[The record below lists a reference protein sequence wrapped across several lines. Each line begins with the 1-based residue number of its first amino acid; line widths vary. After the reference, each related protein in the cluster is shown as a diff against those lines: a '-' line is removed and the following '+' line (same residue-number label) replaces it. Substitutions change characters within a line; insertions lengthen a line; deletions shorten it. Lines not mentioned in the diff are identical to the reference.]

1 MAETNSLLPLLLFA
15 AGVALGIY
23 SSGGSTLLFSVSSPD
38 KAERLDFYSATR
50 WQSLGHGNADML
62 GFVRLVR
69 VAGNEE
75 LGTTEAFELS
85 GSGPAFW
92 DRGVV
97 QVGTSAVFNRASGR
111 WSTQ

>member
-1 MAETNSLLPLLLFA
+1 M
-15 AGVALGIY
+15 
-23 SSGGSTLLFSVSSPD
+23 
-38 KAERLDFYSATR
+38 
-50 WQSLGHGNADML
+50 QSLGHGNADML

-75 LGTTEAFELS
+75 LGTSEAFELS
-85 GSGPAFW
+85 GSDPAFW
-92 DRGVV
+92 DRGVA